1 MKTVET
7 VKELRSCLRPLRDR
21 RIGLVPTMGYL
32 HEGHVSLIRKARE
45 ECDVVVLSVFVN
57 PLQFGPQEDFARY
70 PRDLER
76 DARIAEQAGVDFLFA
91 PPVEEMYPQQP
102 LTKVT
107 VSQLTDQLCGASR
120 PGHFDGVATVVA
132 KLFHIVEPDRAY
144 FGMKD
149 AQQVAVVEQMV
160 RDLHFPVTVVPCPTV
175 REEDGLA
182 LSSRN
187 VYLSAEERSQ
197 ATVLSAGLREVAE
210 KVKRGEMTL
219 ASQAIDYLKRRISSK
234 PLARIDYVDVL
245 AFPELTP
252 VKELT
257 GRRVIVAVAVRFG
270 STRLIDNII
279 LHEKEDLSCF
289 AR

>member
-1 MKTVET
+1 MKTVTT
-7 VKELRSCLRPLRDR
+7 VKDLRAFLRPLRDR

-57 PLQFGPQEDFARY
+57 PLQFGPGEDYERY

-76 DARIAEQAGVDFLFA
+76 DAKIAEQAGVDFLFA
-91 PPVEEMYPQQP
+91 PSVEEMYPQTP

-107 VSQLTDQLCGASR
+107 VSQLTDRLCGASR
-120 PGHFDGVATVVA
+120 PGHFDGVATVVT

-175 REEDGLA
+175 REKDGLA
-182 LSSRN
+182 VSSRN
-187 VYLSAEERSQ
+187 VYLSEEERKQ

-210 KVKRGEMTL
+210 KVKRGEMTR
-219 ASQAIDYLKRRISSK
+219 ASQAIEYLKRRISSK

-245 AFPELTP
+245 AYPELTP
-252 VKELT
+252 VEELK

-270 STRLIDNII
+270 SIRLIDNTI
-279 LHEKEDLSCF
+279 LDEKEETPCS

>member
-1 MKTVET
+1 MKTVTT
-7 VKELRSCLRPLRDR
+7 VKDLRAFLRPLRDR

-57 PLQFGPQEDFARY
+57 PLQFGPGEDYERY

-76 DARIAEQAGVDFLFA
+76 DAKIAEQAGVDFLFA
-91 PPVEEMYPQQP
+91 PSVEEMYPQTP

-107 VSQLTDQLCGASR
+107 VSRLTDRLCGASR
-120 PGHFDGVATVVA
+120 PGHFDGVATVVT
-132 KLFHIVEPDRAY
+132 KLFHIVEPDRAC

-175 REEDGLA
+175 REKDGLA
-182 LSSRN
+182 VSSRN
-187 VYLSAEERSQ
+187 VYLSEEERKQ

-210 KVKRGEMTL
+210 KVKRGEMTR
-219 ASQAIDYLKRRISSK
+219 ASQAIEYLKRRISSK

-245 AFPELTP
+245 AYPELTP
-252 VKELT
+252 VEELK

-270 STRLIDNII
+270 STRLIDNTI
-279 LHEKEDLSCF
+279 LDEKEETPCS